1 MSDHR
6 FLKFWFDID
15 KTKRGPGYWKL
26 NISYLENERYKIG
39 ISNIIQNIDLS
50 LDPITLWETIKQK
63 AKDFSIT
70 FAKNEQ
76 KSIKQRIKIIEHE
89 IDEIEKGNLNNFD
102 YKRIKTLEAELD
114 EIHDK
119 KTKGAQIRSKLRWIE
134 EGEKNSKYFLN
145 LEKHNQSSNI
155 IKELKTKDGKKID
168 KTNAIL
174 GEMQSFYSDIYTS
187 KNISD
192 EKIENYLSELV
203 NLPKINNEN
212 ILALEMF
219 PT

>member
-1 MSDHR
+1 MGENNPGIISRIDYVFINEPFFYSILDIKARNITGTHSNGCRMSDHR
-6 FLKFWFDID
+6 FLKSWFNID
-15 KTKRGPGYWKL
+15 KTKRGPGSWKL

-50 LDPITLWETIKQK
+50 LYPITLWETIKQK

-89 IDEIEKGNLNNFD
+89 MYEMEKGNLNKFD

-119 KTKGAQIRSKLRWIE
+119 KTNWGQIRSNSKLRWIE

-145 LEKHNQSSNI
+145 LEN
-155 IKELKTKDGKKID
+155 
-168 KTNAIL
+168 
-174 GEMQSFYSDIYTS
+174 
-187 KNISD
+187 
-192 EKIENYLSELV
+192 
-203 NLPKINNEN
+203 
-212 ILALEMF
+212 
-219 PT
+219 